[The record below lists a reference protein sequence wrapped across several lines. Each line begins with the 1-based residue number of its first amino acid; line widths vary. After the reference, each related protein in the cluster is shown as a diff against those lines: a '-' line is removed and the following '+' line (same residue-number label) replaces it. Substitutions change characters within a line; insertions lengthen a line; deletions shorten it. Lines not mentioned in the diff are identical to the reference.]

1 MFVSIFPQIVT
12 TLAITKAKDQ
22 IRPELKRLDPEIT
35 LELTDI
41 RFQNDYSTLALRAS
55 GNYADFNLQY
65 HRILYNALG
74 LANSTFDNPPSLHL
88 AVFTHWYKVLAYS
101 YRYTV
106 VPIISCSVK
115 Q

>member
-55 GNYADFNLQY
+55 GKCLQ
-65 HRILYNALG
+65 HRLCVEFHVALICARSGCVRRARDARALYWPSRDRESG
-74 LANSTFDNPPSLHL
+74 PVGGVVRPANN
-88 AVFTHWYKVLAYS
+88 V
-101 YRYTV
+101 
-106 VPIISCSVK
+106 
-115 Q
+115 